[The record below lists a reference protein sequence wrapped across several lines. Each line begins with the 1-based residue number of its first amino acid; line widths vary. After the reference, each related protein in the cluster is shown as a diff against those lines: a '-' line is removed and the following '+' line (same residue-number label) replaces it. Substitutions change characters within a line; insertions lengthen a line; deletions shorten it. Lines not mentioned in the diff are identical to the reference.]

1 MTICYTNSWNWIV
14 IAIAVAVTIDLV
26 QIIRHSHSFAKKNL
40 IFFNIQAL
48 ITFTIK
54 CFLFFL
60 LCLYYYAIKLKIES
74 FIYFLLST
82 TCTLIYARNRYIQ
95 WFIDQEKKYVKR
107 DQLSTTICHDVMS
120 ETNFK
125 LILSTS
131 NRQWKSYAH
140 IISIR
145 IIIIGVVIPWQSIF
159 PLLIEF

>member
-1 MTICYTNSWNWIV
+1 MPCQVINIFSLAHGTDFKSNLKHNWANLIYQLKTVLRKVTICYTNSWNWIV

-95 WFIDQEKKYVKR
+95 
-107 DQLSTTICHDVMS
+107 
-120 ETNFK
+120 
-125 LILSTS
+125 
-131 NRQWKSYAH
+131 
-140 IISIR
+140 
-145 IIIIGVVIPWQSIF
+145 
-159 PLLIEF
+159 